1 MRAGILLSGILICSA
16 PAMADVEDDVRC
28 REIAFSQSVE
38 IQDVAA
44 FRSFIDTDA
53 RFIGSSVQRGVE
65 DVSTAWAVFFSDA
78 APKMKWRPQFVEV
91 LNDGTLA
98 LSRGPYRMIVEGE
111 DGALTEY
118 WGTFNSVWRK
128 QADGAWKVVFD
139 AGNEAAEAPSEEV
152 QALLDQDVDC
162 SSSE

>member
-1 MRAGILLSGILICSA
+1 MKAGILLSVILICSA
-16 PAMADVEDDVRC
+16 PAKADVEDDVRC
-28 REIAFSQSVE
+28 REIAFSQSVDM
-38 IQDVAA
+38 QDVTT
-44 FRSFIDTDA
+44 FKSFIDADA
-53 RFIGSSVQRGVE
+53 RFVGSSVQRGTE
-65 DVSTAWAVFFSDA
+65 DIATAWAVFFSDD

-91 LNDGTLA
+91 LHDGTLA

-128 QADGAWKVVFD
+128 QDDGAWKVVFD
-139 AGNEAAEAPSEEV
+139 AGNEAAGAPTEDV

-162 SSSE
+162 P